1 MASSQASHHK
11 VTWGSL
17 IVTLGIIYGDIG
29 TSPLYVMKAI
39 IGEAP
44 INAHLVKGA
53 LSAIFWTLTL
63 QTTLKYVLIT
73 LQADNKG
80 EGGIFSLYTLVRRTK
95 FKWLIV
101 PAIIGGCALLADG
114 IITPPISVA
123 SAIEGLRNYNSSID
137 TIPIIILIIVILF
150 VIQRFGTTWVGRF
163 FGPVMFVWFLML
175 GTLGVFSMAQMPT
188 VLECLNPLLTID
200 LIRDHPSGI
209 FILSAVFLC
218 TTGAEALYSDLGH
231 CGKQNIRISWIFVKA
246 MLVLNYMGQGAWLL
260 MHNGQHLDGQNPF
273 FQLMP
278 AWFLLSGIVI
288 STLAAVI
295 ASQALIS
302 GSFTLV
308 NEAMRLNFWPKV
320 RVKYPSDL
328 KGQLYIPSLNWLLML
343 GCIAVVLYFKESA
356 NMEGAYGLA
365 IVLAMLMTTTL
376 LNFYLHMKRVP
387 TFIVVCIMAVFGI
400 VEVSFFYANLS
411 KFIHGGWITLLI
423 AGVLMLI
430 MLIWVLAKKIG
441 RQYLDEVPLNDYK
454 STLIELSRDESIP
467 KYASHLVYLTAVNQH
482 GMIDQKIIHSILQRR
497 PKRADI
503 YWFVHVDVMDEPYRM
518 DYVVTHIAEN
528 DIIRIDFK
536 LGFRVAPRINLMF
549 RKVVQDLIQNHE
561 VDITSKYESLNKNNI
576 SGDFKF
582 IIVEKYLS
590 FDNDLP
596 FLQRIIMDLYYF
608 IKKYSLSES
617 RAFGLESS
625 LLKVEKFP
633 MIFSTPSDCS
643 NLRRKT
649 E

>member
-1 MASSQASHHK
+1 MASSHHK

-44 INAHLVKGA
+44 IDAHLVKGA
-53 LSAIFWTLTL
+53 ISAIFWTLTL
-63 QTTLKYVLIT
+63 QTTFKYVLII

-80 EGGIFSLYTLVRRTK
+80 EGGVFSLYTLVRRSK
-95 FKWLIV
+95 FKWLIA

-114 IITPPISVA
+114 IIAPPISVS
-123 SAIEGLRNYNSSID
+123 SAVEGLRRYNPYINTVAI
-137 TIPIIILIIVILF
+137 TIFIIVALF
-150 VIQRFGTTWVGRF
+150 AIQRFGTKWVGRF
-163 FGPVMFVWFLML
+163 FGPVMLIWFSML
-175 GTLGVFSMAQMPT
+175 GLLGFIALLQFPSI
-188 VLECLNPLLTID
+188 LECLNPLLAID
-200 LIRDHPSGI
+200 LIQDHPSGI

-231 CGKQNIRISWIFVKA
+231 CGKQNIRISWIFVKT

-260 MHNGQHLDGQNPF
+260 MHEGKTLDGNNPF
-273 FQLMP
+273 FELMP
-278 AWFLLSGIVI
+278 SWFLISGIII

-320 RVKYPSDL
+320 RVKYPSDI
-328 KGQLYIPSLNWLLML
+328 KGQLYIPSINWLLMS

-365 IVLAMLMTTTL
+365 IILGMIMDTVL

-387 TFIVVCIMAVFGI
+387 MTLVIGMMALFSS
-400 VEVSFFYANLS
+400 VELSFFSANLS

-423 AGVLMLI
+423 AGVLMLV

-441 RQYLDEVPLNDYK
+441 RQYLDEVSLNDYK

-467 KYASHLVYLTAVNQH
+467 KYASHLVYLTAVSQQ

-518 DYVVTHIAEN
+518 DYVVSHIADN

-549 RKVVQDLIQNHE
+549 RKVVQDLIQNNE

-643 NLRRKT
+643 NLRRLQ
-649 E
+649 

>member
-1 MASSQASHHK
+1 MASSHHK

-44 INAHLVKGA
+44 IDAHLVKGA
-53 LSAIFWTLTL
+53 ISAIFWTLTL
-63 QTTLKYVLIT
+63 QTTFKYVLII

-80 EGGIFSLYTLVRRTK
+80 EGGVFSLYTLVRRSK
-95 FKWLIV
+95 FKWLIA

-114 IITPPISVA
+114 IIAPPISVS
-123 SAIEGLRNYNSSID
+123 SAVEGLRRYNPYINTVAI
-137 TIPIIILIIVILF
+137 TIFIIVALF
-150 VIQRFGTTWVGRF
+150 AIQRFGTKWVGRF
-163 FGPVMFVWFLML
+163 FGPVMLIWFSML
-175 GTLGVFSMAQMPT
+175 GLLGFIALLQFPSI
-188 VLECLNPLLTID
+188 LECLNPLLAID
-200 LIRDHPSGI
+200 LIQDHPSGI

-231 CGKQNIRISWIFVKA
+231 CGKQNIRISWIFVKT

-260 MHNGQHLDGQNPF
+260 LHEGKTLDGNNPF
-273 FQLMP
+273 FELMP
-278 AWFLLSGIVI
+278 SWFLISGIII

-320 RVKYPSDL
+320 RVKYPSDI
-328 KGQLYIPSLNWLLML
+328 KGQLYIPSINWLLMS

-365 IVLAMLMTTTL
+365 IILGMIMDTVL

-387 TFIVVCIMAVFGI
+387 MTLVIGMMALFSS
-400 VEVSFFYANLS
+400 VELSFFSANLS

-423 AGVLMLI
+423 AGVLMLV

-467 KYASHLVYLTAVNQH
+467 KYASHLVYLTAVSQQ

-518 DYVVTHIAEN
+518 DYVVSHIADN

-549 RKVVQDLIQNHE
+549 RKVVQDLIQNNE

-643 NLRRKT
+643 NLRRLQ
-649 E
+649 

>member
-1 MASSQASHHK
+1 MASSHHK

-44 INAHLVKGA
+44 IDAHLVKGA
-53 LSAIFWTLTL
+53 ISAIFWTLTL
-63 QTTLKYVLIT
+63 QTTFKYVLII

-80 EGGIFSLYTLVRRTK
+80 EGGVFSLYTLVRRSK
-95 FKWLIV
+95 FKWLIA

-114 IITPPISVA
+114 IIAPPISVS
-123 SAIEGLRNYNSSID
+123 SAVEGLRRYNPYINTVAI
-137 TIPIIILIIVILF
+137 TIFIIVALF
-150 VIQRFGTTWVGRF
+150 AIQRFGTKWVGRF
-163 FGPVMFVWFLML
+163 FGPVMLIWFSML
-175 GTLGVFSMAQMPT
+175 GLLGFIALLQFPSI
-188 VLECLNPLLTID
+188 LECLNPLLAID
-200 LIRDHPSGI
+200 LIQDHPSGI

-231 CGKQNIRISWIFVKA
+231 CGKQNIRISWIFVKT

-260 MHNGQHLDGQNPF
+260 LHEGKTLDGNNPF
-273 FQLMP
+273 FELMP
-278 AWFLLSGIVI
+278 SWFLISGIII

-320 RVKYPSDL
+320 RVKYPSDI
-328 KGQLYIPSLNWLLML
+328 KGQLYIPSINWLLMS

-365 IVLAMLMTTTL
+365 IILGMIMDTVL

-387 TFIVVCIMAVFGI
+387 MTLVIGMMALFSS
-400 VEVSFFYANLS
+400 VELSFFSANLS

-423 AGVLMLI
+423 AGVLMLV

-441 RQYLDEVPLNDYK
+441 RQYLDEVSLNDYK

-467 KYASHLVYLTAVNQH
+467 KYASHLVYLTAVSQQ

-518 DYVVTHIAEN
+518 DYVVSHIADN

-549 RKVVQDLIQNHE
+549 RKVVQDLIQNNE

-643 NLRRKT
+643 NLRRLQ
-649 E
+649 

>member
-1 MASSQASHHK
+1 
-11 VTWGSL
+11 
-17 IVTLGIIYGDIG
+17 
-29 TSPLYVMKAI
+29 
-39 IGEAP
+39 
-44 INAHLVKGA
+44 
-53 LSAIFWTLTL
+53 
-63 QTTLKYVLIT
+63 
-73 LQADNKG
+73 
-80 EGGIFSLYTLVRRTK
+80 
-95 FKWLIV
+95 
-101 PAIIGGCALLADG
+101 
-114 IITPPISVA
+114 
-123 SAIEGLRNYNSSID
+123 
-137 TIPIIILIIVILF
+137 
-150 VIQRFGTTWVGRF
+150 
-163 FGPVMFVWFLML
+163 
-175 GTLGVFSMAQMPT
+175 
-188 VLECLNPLLTID
+188 
-200 LIRDHPSGI
+200 
-209 FILSAVFLC
+209 
-218 TTGAEALYSDLGH
+218 
-231 CGKQNIRISWIFVKA
+231 
-246 MLVLNYMGQGAWLL
+246 
-260 MHNGQHLDGQNPF
+260 
-273 FQLMP
+273 
-278 AWFLLSGIVI
+278 LLSGIII

-320 RVKYPSDL
+320 RVKYPSDI
-328 KGQLYIPSLNWLLML
+328 KGQLYIPSINWLLMS

-365 IVLAMLMTTTL
+365 IILGMIMDTVL

-387 TFIVVCIMAVFGI
+387 MTLVIGMMALFSS
-400 VEVSFFYANLS
+400 VELSFFSANLS

-423 AGVLMLI
+423 AGVLMLV

-467 KYASHLVYLTAVNQH
+467 KYASHLVYLTAVSQQ

-518 DYVVTHIAEN
+518 DYVVSHIADN

-549 RKVVQDLIQNHE
+549 RKVVQDLIQNNE

-643 NLRRKT
+643 NLRRLQ
-649 E
+649 

>member
-1 MASSQASHHK
+1 MASSHHK

-44 INAHLVKGA
+44 IDAHLVKGA
-53 LSAIFWTLTL
+53 ISAIFWTLTL
-63 QTTLKYVLIT
+63 QTTFKYVLII

-80 EGGIFSLYTLVRRTK
+80 EGGVFSLYTLVRRSK
-95 FKWLIV
+95 FKWLIA

-114 IITPPISVA
+114 IIAPPISVS
-123 SAIEGLRNYNSSID
+123 SAVEGLRRYNPYINTVAI
-137 TIPIIILIIVILF
+137 TIFIIVALF
-150 VIQRFGTTWVGRF
+150 AIQRFGTKWVGRF
-163 FGPVMFVWFLML
+163 FGPVMLIWFSML
-175 GTLGVFSMAQMPT
+175 GLLGFIALLQFPSI
-188 VLECLNPLLTID
+188 LECLNPLLAID
-200 LIRDHPSGI
+200 LIQDHPSGI

-231 CGKQNIRISWIFVKA
+231 CGKQNIRISWIFVKT

-260 MHNGQHLDGQNPF
+260 MHEGKTLDGNNPF
-273 FQLMP
+273 FELMP
-278 AWFLLSGIVI
+278 SWFLISGIII

-320 RVKYPSDL
+320 RVKYPSDI
-328 KGQLYIPSLNWLLML
+328 KGQLYIPSINWLLMS

-365 IVLAMLMTTTL
+365 IILGMIMDTVL

-387 TFIVVCIMAVFGI
+387 MTLVIGMMALFSS
-400 VEVSFFYANLS
+400 VELSFFSANLS

-423 AGVLMLI
+423 AGVLMLV

-467 KYASHLVYLTAVNQH
+467 KYASHLVYLTAVSQQ

-518 DYVVTHIAEN
+518 DYVVSHIADN

-549 RKVVQDLIQNHE
+549 RKVVQDLIQNNE

-643 NLRRKT
+643 NLRRLQ
-649 E
+649 

>member
-1 MASSQASHHK
+1 MASTHSSHHK
-11 VTWGSL
+11 LTLGGL

-44 INAHLVKGA
+44 VDAHLVRGA
-53 LSAIFWTLTL
+53 ISAIFWTLTL
-63 QTTLKYVLIT
+63 QTTFKYVWLI
-73 LQADNKG
+73 LRADNKG
-80 EGGIFSLYTLVRRTK
+80 EGGVFALYTLVRRHK
-95 FKWLIV
+95 YKWLLV

-114 IITPPISVA
+114 IITPPISVS
-123 SAIEGLRNYNSSID
+123 SAVEGLRIINPNIN
-137 TIPIIILIIVILF
+137 TIPIVISIIVGLF
-150 VIQRFGTTWVGRF
+150 AIQRFGTTWVGRF
-163 FGPVMFVWFLML
+163 FGPLMLVWFSML
-175 GTLGVFSMAQMPT
+175 GVLGALSLAAYPQIM
-188 VLECLNPLLTID
+188 ESLNPVYAMD

-231 CGKQNIRISWIFVKA
+231 CGKQNIRVSWIFVKT
-246 MLVLNYMGQGAWLL
+246 MLVLNYMGQGAWLISKQ
-260 MHNGQHLDGQNPF
+260 GQCLQGANPF
-273 FQLMP
+273 YELMP
-278 AWFLLSGIVI
+278 QWFLITGICV
-288 STLAAVI
+288 STLAAII

-320 RVKYPSDL
+320 KVKYPSDI
-328 KGQLYIPSLNWLLML
+328 KGQLYIPSINWLLMA
-343 GCIAVVLYFKESA
+343 GCIAVVLYFRESS

-365 IVLAMLMTTTL
+365 IILGMIMNTIL
-376 LNFYLHMKRVP
+376 LNFYLHLKRIKV
-387 TFIVVCIMAVFGI
+387 FLIVSVITLFCC
-400 VEVSFFYANLS
+400 VEFPFLYANLS
-411 KFIHGGWITLLI
+411 KFSHGGWITLLI
-423 AGVLMLI
+423 AGSLMLI
-430 MLIWVLAKKIG
+430 MVIWVLAKKIG
-441 RQYLDEVPLNDYK
+441 KRYLDEVNLNDYK
-454 STLIELSRDESIP
+454 QTLIELSRDESIP
-467 KYASHLVYLTAVNQH
+467 KYASHLVYLTAVNQS

-518 DYVVTHIAEN
+518 EYQVTHIVDN

-536 LGFRVAPRINLMF
+536 LGFRVAPRINLMY
-549 RKVVQDLIQNHE
+549 RKVVQDLIQNKE
-561 VDITSKYESLNKNNI
+561 VDITSKYDSLSKNNI

-582 IIVEKYLS
+582 IIIEKYLS

-596 FLQRIIMDLYYF
+596 FIQRIIMDLYYI
-608 IKKYSLSES
+608 IKKYSLSEA

-633 MIFSTPSDCS
+633 MIFNTSADCK
-643 NLRRKT
+643 NLKRIH
-649 E
+649 

>member
-1 MASSQASHHK
+1 MASSHHK

-44 INAHLVKGA
+44 IDAHLVKGA
-53 LSAIFWTLTL
+53 ISAIFWTLTL
-63 QTTLKYVLIT
+63 QTTFKYVLII

-80 EGGIFSLYTLVRRTK
+80 EGGVFSLYTLVRRSK
-95 FKWLIV
+95 FKWLIA

-114 IITPPISVA
+114 IIAPPISVS
-123 SAIEGLRNYNSSID
+123 SAVEGLRRYNPYINTVAI
-137 TIPIIILIIVILF
+137 TIFIIVALF
-150 VIQRFGTTWVGRF
+150 AIQRFGTKWVGRF
-163 FGPVMFVWFLML
+163 FGPVMLIWFSML
-175 GTLGVFSMAQMPT
+175 GLLGFIALLQFPSI
-188 VLECLNPLLTID
+188 LECLNPLLAID
-200 LIRDHPSGI
+200 LIQDHPSGI

-231 CGKQNIRISWIFVKA
+231 CGKQNIRISWIFVKT

-260 MHNGQHLDGQNPF
+260 LHEGKTLDGNNPF
-273 FQLMP
+273 FELMP
-278 AWFLLSGIVI
+278 SWFLISGIII

-320 RVKYPSDL
+320 RVKYPSDI
-328 KGQLYIPSLNWLLML
+328 KGQLYIPSINWLLMS

-365 IVLAMLMTTTL
+365 IILGMIMDTVL

-387 TFIVVCIMAVFGI
+387 MTLVIGMMALFSS
-400 VEVSFFYANLS
+400 VELSFFSANLS

-441 RQYLDEVPLNDYK
+441 RQYLDEVSLNDYK

-467 KYASHLVYLTAVNQH
+467 KYASHLVYLTAVSQQ

-518 DYVVTHIAEN
+518 DYVVSHIADN

-549 RKVVQDLIQNHE
+549 RKVVQDLIQNNE

-643 NLRRKT
+643 NLRRLQ
-649 E
+649 